1 MYTHAQCGKCG
12 AKAAD
17 KHKPNCNGRKV
28 IVTVYGRADFEL
40 ARSKAFDACPK
51 IIRVYDNGGIDAG
64 GTVDRYTIV
73 RTTPAGFFCDGGAR
87 NQWYPV
93 FFDISASAQPFHPQG
108 VGMTSETTHR
118 PLWNAGKW
126 GGDQGRPDQYKPARW
141 KDLPQDVRQCAW
153 QLAFDDNEP

>member
-1 MYTHAQCGKCG
+1 MRTHLQCGKCG
-12 AKAAD
+12 AKSAD

-28 IVTVYGRADFEL
+28 NVIVYGRADFEL
-40 ARSKAFDACPK
+40 ARSKAFDARPDN
-51 IIRVYDNGGIDAG
+51 IRVYDNGGVDAG
-64 GTVDRYTIV
+64 GTVDRYTII
-73 RTTPAGFFCDGGAR
+73 RTTPAGFFGDGGAR
-87 NQWYPV
+87 DPWYPV

-108 VGMTSETTHR
+108 VGVTSETERR

-126 GGDQGRPDQYKPARW
+126 GGDQGRPNRFKPARW